1 MAQYFNATPPI
12 WVGGI
17 LELVAIVVLLAGFYV
32 AWSIGANGSGDCIG
46 TAVGGRILS
55 YRRAVAIMILFVLLG
70 AGLEGWKN
78 MHTVGEGIVIGPPG
92 TNPLSN
98 VPLLVVST
106 LLVVGIWT
114 TINTMWGL
122 PISTSQSMV
131 GAVIGAGLLLSH
143 FQPGGAEINVQFGV
157 LGAILISWLLS
168 PIFALLLA
176 FIIYRV
182 ISPPLRRI
190 KNIVVL
196 NQVSLILIIATSA
209 ATAYALGANDV
220 GASTGAVYAFFR
232 DGANWSIMMLI
243 GLLGGVGLAV
253 GALTY
258 SRKVMHT
265 MGSGI
270 TKLDALSASAAQLGA
285 ALTVWSFV
293 QFRIPVSTTQAI
305 VGAIIGV
312 GLVKGAAAVSGR
324 KLGHIWIVWVL
335 GPIITC
341 VLSIVLGWL
350 ILTL

>member
-1 MAQYFNATPPI
+1 MPLI
-12 WVGGI
+12 WLGGI
-17 LELVAIVVLLAGFYV
+17 LVEPIAIAVLLSGFFV

-55 YRRAVAIMILFVLLG
+55 YRRALVILILFVLLG

-78 MHTVGEGIVIGPPG
+78 MRTIGEGIVTGPSG
-92 TNPLSN
+92 TNPLSD
-98 VPLLVVST
+98 VPRVIIST
-106 LLVVGIWT
+106 LLATGIWT
-114 TINTMWGL
+114 TITTVWGL

-131 GAVIGAGLLLSH
+131 GAVIGAGLLLS
-143 FQPGGAEINVQFGV
+143 PGGAEINIQFGT
-157 LGAILISWLLS
+157 LGAIAISWVLS
-168 PIFALLLA
+168 PIFAILLA
-176 FIIYRV
+176 FTISKT
-182 ISPPLRRI
+182 ISPLLRRI

-196 NQVSLILIIATSA
+196 NQVSLILVIATSA

-220 GASTGAVYAFFR
+220 GASTGTIYAFFGG
-232 DGANWSIMMLI
+232 GANQSLMMLI
-243 GLLGGVGLAV
+243 GLFGGIGLAV

-270 TKLDALSASAAQLGA
+270 TRLDALSASAAQLGA
-285 ALTVWSFV
+285 AITVWSFV

-305 VGAIIGV
+305 VGAVTGV
-312 GLVKGAAAVSGR
+312 GLVKGASAVSGR
-324 KLGHIWIVWVL
+324 KLSHIWIVWIL

-350 ILTL
+350 LLTL

>member
-1 MAQYFNATPPI
+1 M
-12 WVGGI
+12 
-17 LELVAIVVLLAGFYV
+17 LLAGFYV
-32 AWSIGANGSGDCIG
+32 AWSIGSNGSGDCIG

-70 AGLEGWKN
+70 AGLEGGKN
-78 MHTVGEGIVIGPPG
+78 MHTIGEGIVIGPPG
-92 TNPLSN
+92 TNPFSN
-98 VPLLVVST
+98 ANAQRVIVST

-131 GAVIGAGLLLSH
+131 GAVIGAGLLLH
-143 FQPGGAEINVQFGV
+143 FQPGGAAINVQFDM
-157 LGAILISWLLS
+157 LGTIVISWVLS
-168 PIFALLLA
+168 PIFAILLA
-176 FIIYRV
+176 FIIYKA

-209 ATAYALGANDV
+209 LTAYALGANDV
-220 GASTGAVYAFFR
+220 GASMGAVYAFFR
-232 DGANWSIMMLI
+232 DGANQSMMLI
-243 GLLGGVGLAV
+243 GLLGGLGLAV

-293 QFRIPVSTTQAI
+293 QLHIPVSTTQAI
-305 VGAIIGV
+305 VGAVIGV
-312 GLVKGAAAVSGR
+312 GLVKGAAVVSRR
-324 KLGHIWIVWVL
+324 KLGRICIVWIL
-335 GPIITC
+335 GPAITC
-341 VLSIVLGWL
+341 AMSILLGWL
-350 ILTL
+350 MLTL

>member
-1 MAQYFNATPPI
+1 M
-12 WVGGI
+12 
-17 LELVAIVVLLAGFYV
+17 LLAGFYV
-32 AWSIGANGSGDCIG
+32 AWSLGANGTGDCIG

-55 YRRAVAIMILFVLLG
+55 YRRAVAILILFVLLG

-78 MHTVGEGIVIGPPG
+78 MRTIGEGIVTGPSG
-92 TNPLSN
+92 TNPFSN
-98 VPLLVVST
+98 VPLIIIST
-106 LLVVGIWT
+106 LLAAGIWT

-131 GAVIGAGLLLSH
+131 GAVIGAGLLLSS
-143 FQPGGAEINVQFGV
+143 GGAGINIQFGT
-157 LGAILISWLLS
+157 LGAIAISWVLS
-168 PIFALLLA
+168 PIFAILLA
-176 FIIYRV
+176 FTIFKI
-182 ISPPLRRI
+182 ISPLFRRI

-209 ATAYALGANDV
+209 ASAYALGANDV
-220 GASTGAVYAFFR
+220 GASTGAIYAFFK
-232 DGANWSIMMLI
+232 DGANYNIMMLI
-243 GLLGGVGLAV
+243 GLFGGIGLAV

-270 TKLDALSASAAQLGA
+270 TRLDALSASAAQLGA
-285 ALTVWSFV
+285 AITVWSFV

-305 VGAIIGV
+305 VGAVTGV
-312 GLVKGAAAVSGR
+312 GLVKGASAVSGR

>member
-1 MAQYFNATPPI
+1 LPLI
-12 WVGGI
+12 WLGGI
-17 LELVAIVVLLAGFYV
+17 LIEPIAIAVLLAGFYV

-55 YRRAVAIMILFVLLG
+55 YRRAVAILILFVILG

-78 MHTVGEGIVIGPPG
+78 MRTIGEGILTGPSG
-92 TNPLSN
+92 TNPFSN
-98 VPLLVVST
+98 APLIIIST
-106 LLVVGIWT
+106 LLAAGIWT

-131 GAVIGAGLLLSH
+131 GAVIGAGLLLSY
-143 FQPGGAEINVQFGV
+143 FKPGGAAINIQFGT
-157 LGAILISWLLS
+157 LGTIAISWVLS
-168 PIFALLLA
+168 PIFAILLA
-176 FIIYRV
+176 FTIFKI
-182 ISPPLRRI
+182 ISPLFRRI

-196 NQVSLILIIATSA
+196 NQVSLILIIVTSA

-220 GASTGAVYAFFR
+220 GASTGTIYAFFGG
-232 DGANWSIMMLI
+232 GANQGLMMLI
-243 GLLGGVGLAV
+243 GLFGGIGLAV

-270 TKLDALSASAAQLGA
+270 TRLDALSASAAQLGA
-285 ALTVWSFV
+285 AITVWSFV

-305 VGAIIGV
+305 VGAVTGV
-312 GLVKGAAAVSGR
+312 GLVKGASAVSGR
-324 KLGHIWIVWVL
+324 ELGHIWIVWIL

-341 VLSIVLGWL
+341 VLSIMLGWL